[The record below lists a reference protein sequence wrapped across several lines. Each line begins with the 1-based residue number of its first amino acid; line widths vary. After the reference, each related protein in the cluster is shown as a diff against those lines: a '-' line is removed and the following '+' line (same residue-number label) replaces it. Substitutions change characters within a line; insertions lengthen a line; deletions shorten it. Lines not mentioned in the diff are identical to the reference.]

1 MKYINF
7 LIVFV
12 FASCASHINS
22 NQDRQL
28 SIIKQSSPEF
38 YVEEKNPTTAMW
50 LGLLPGGG
58 SFYTRQY
65 GYGAVNLLTWPLSV
79 LWDPFNGEGGA
90 KDLNYE
96 LTMMKIKKSKQEEM
110 SKLED
115 EYMRKRINSE
125 EFYLKSKRLETKY
138 IFE

>member
-1 MKYINF
+1 
-7 LIVFV
+7 
-12 FASCASHINS
+12 
-22 NQDRQL
+22 
-28 SIIKQSSPEF
+28 
-38 YVEEKNPTTAMW
+38 MW

-58 SFYTRQY
+58 SFYTKQY

-96 LTMMKIKKSKQEEM
+96 STMMKIKKSKQTEM

-115 EYMRKRINSE
+115 EYIQKRINSE

-138 IFE
+138 TFE